1 MTADAFA
8 VFLAV
13 AAAAVF
19 SPGPAMLAILGLALR
34 RGFAAT
40 MPVVLGNVVGAVLM
54 MAASVLGLAALL
66 ATVPQGLMVL
76 RWLGAAYLAWL
87 GLQSIRSAAPGH
99 EAGAG
104 AERGFR
110 RGLLIAL
117 SNPKA
122 ILFFGAVLPQFVDPG
137 RPALPQFAVMTVT
150 FGGLELG
157 VTAAVAAAAQ
167 GLAPLLRRPMVARAI
182 GWIGGGIM
190 IAAAVLVV
198 ALPVA
203 AP

>member
-1 MTADAFA
+1 MTAEAFA

-19 SPGPAMLAILGLALR
+19 SPGPAMLAIHGLALR

-40 MPVVLGNVVGAVLM
+40 MPAVLGNVVGAVMM
-54 MAASVLGLAALL
+54 MAAAVLGLAALL
-66 ATVPQGLMVL
+66 AAIPQGLTVL
-76 RWLGAAYLAWL
+76 RWVGAAYLAWL
-87 GLQSIRSAAPGH
+87 GLQAIRMAGPGH
-99 EAGAG
+99 EAGIG
-104 AERGFR
+104 PGRGFL

-122 ILFFGAVLPQFVDPG
+122 ILFFGAVLPQFVDPA
-137 RPALPQFAVMTVT
+137 RPALPQFAVMTAT
-150 FGGLELG
+150 FGGLELV

-182 GWIGGGIM
+182 GRIGGGIM
-190 IAAAVLVV
+190 LAAAVLVV

-203 AP
+203 TP

>member
-1 MTADAFA
+1 MTAEAFA

-40 MPVVLGNVVGAVLM
+40 MPVVLGNVAGAVMM

-66 ATVPQGLMVL
+66 AAIPQGLTAL
-76 RWLGAAYLAWL
+76 RWIGAAYLAWL
-87 GLQSIRSAAPGH
+87 GLQSIRAAGPGH
-99 EAGAG
+99 EAATGP
-104 AERGFR
+104 ERGFL

-122 ILFFGAVLPQFVDPG
+122 ILFFGAVLPQFVDPA
-137 RPALPQFAVMTVT
+137 RPALPQFAVMTAT
-150 FGGLELG
+150 FGSLELV

-167 GLAPLLRRPMVARAI
+167 GLAPLLRRPAVARAI
-182 GWIGGGIM
+182 GWIGGAVM
-190 IAAAVLVV
+190 LAAAVLVV